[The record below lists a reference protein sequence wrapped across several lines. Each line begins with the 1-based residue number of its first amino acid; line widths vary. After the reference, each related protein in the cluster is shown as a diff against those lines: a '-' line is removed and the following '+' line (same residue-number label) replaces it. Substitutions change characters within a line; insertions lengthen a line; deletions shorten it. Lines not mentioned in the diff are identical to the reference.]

1 MTTMNQL
8 FDSTMFFGGNAPFVE
23 ELYENYLHDPTSVP
37 AEWRDYFDRLAQ
49 MPGNVAR
56 DVAHAP
62 VIAAFAELAKDGGF
76 RPAAPA
82 SASVEHK
89 KQSAVGQLV
98 TAYRSLGTRWADLDP
113 LKRLPRPKIVEL
125 EPSFYG
131 FTDGDLNQTFSVG
144 SLKGLPESAKLGDI
158 LETLKQTYCG
168 TVGVEY
174 MYMTDYDE
182 KRWLQERLES
192 IRSRP
197 SYGAE
202 QKKRILERLTA
213 AETLE
218 RYLHT
223 RYVGQKRFSLEGGES
238 LIVAMDEAIRAGGS
252 MGVDEVVVGMAHR
265 GRLNVLVNTLGK
277 APSMLFAEFE
287 GKKKSDLSAGDVKY
301 HMGFSSDVSTPGGP
315 CHLTLAFNPSHLEIV
330 NPVVEGSVYA
340 RQVRRGEGSKQKVMP
355 IIIHGDSAVAG
366 QGVNQEMLNF
376 AQTRGYGTGG
386 TLHIVVNNQVG
397 FTTSDPRDYRTGH
410 YCTDIFKMVD
420 APIFHVNG
428 DDPEAVALV
437 TQLAVEYRQKYA
449 KDVVIDIICFR
460 KLGHNEQDEPM
471 VTQPLMYK
479 IISKHPGTRKVYG
492 DRLIAEGLLP
502 ADGPDQMI
510 AEYRAHL
517 DKGELLYNPVLAGYK
532 HPNTIDWTPYLT
544 KQYIETCDT
553 TVPVA
558 ELQRLAQRLST
569 IPEGFTLHSRVKKIV
584 EDRAAMGEGKIPVDW
599 GMAENLAYASV
610 LVSGYGVRISG
621 EDVGRGTF
629 FHRHAA
635 FHDQNRTSWDIGT
648 YHPLKNLQE
657 KQAGFQCYDSVLS
670 EEAVLAF
677 DYGYASANPY
687 ELVIWEGQFGDFA
700 NGAQVVIDQFIASGE
715 AKWGRACGLVMLLP
729 HGYEG
734 QGPEHSSARPERF
747 MQLCAEMNMEVCM
760 PTTAAQVFHM
770 LRRQAVRPQR
780 KPLIVMSPKSLLR
793 HKDAASPLSDLA
805 TGEFQR
811 VIGEVDQLDA
821 AKVKRVILCSGKVYY
836 DLVNARRERKIDDI
850 AIVRLEQL
858 YPFPKDSLEK
868 ELSKY
873 PNASEIV
880 WTQEEPRNQGAW
892 YWIASRHHL
901 DSQISGMQK
910 LLLVSRPASS
920 SPAVGYLAKHN
931 EQTKALI
938 ESALGQ
944 IEY

>member
-23 ELYENYLHDPTSVP
+23 ELYENYLVNPTAVP
-37 AEWRDYFDRLAQ
+37 AQWRDYFDRLAQ
-49 MPGNVAR
+49 MPGYAER
-56 DVAHAP
+56 DVPHAP
-62 VIAAFAELAKDGGF
+62 VVAAFAELGKDGGF
-76 RPAAPA
+76 RPVAQAAA
-82 SASVEHK
+82 GDDK
-89 KQSAVGQLV
+89 KQVSVLQMI
-98 TAYRSLGTRWADLDP
+98 TAYRILGTRWAELDP
-113 LKRLPRPKIVEL
+113 LKRMPRPALQEL
-125 EPSFYG
+125 ELSFYD
-131 FTDGDLNQTFSVG
+131 FSDADLNQVFNTG
-144 SLKGLPESAKLGDI
+144 SFRGVPDKATLGDI
-158 LETLKQTYCG
+158 IGALRQTYCG
-168 TVGVEY
+168 SVGVEY
-174 MYMTDYDE
+174 MYMSDYVE
-182 KRWLQERLES
+182 KRWLQEQLEP

-197 SYGAE
+197 AYDAE
-202 QKKRILERLTA
+202 QKKRLLERLTA

-223 RYVGQKRFSLEGGES
+223 KYVGQKRFSLEGGES
-238 LIVAMDEAIRAGGS
+238 LIVAMDEAVRVGGG
-252 MGVDEVVVGMAHR
+252 MGIDEVVIGMAHR

-277 APSMLFAEFE
+277 TPSMLFAEFE

-340 RQVRRGEGSKQKVMP
+340 RQVRRGEEGKAKVLP
-355 IIIHGDSAVAG
+355 VLIHGDSAVAG

-386 TLHIVVNNQVG
+386 TLHFVVNNQIG
-397 FTTSDPRDYRTGH
+397 FTTSDPRDYRSGH
-410 YCTDIFKMVD
+410 YCTDIFKMAE

-437 TQLAVEYRQKYA
+437 TKIAVDFRQKFK
-449 KDVVIDIICFR
+449 KDVVVDIVCFR

-479 IISKHPGTRKVYG
+479 KIAQHPGTRKLYG
-492 DRLIAEGLLP
+492 DRLIAEGVLP
-502 ADGPDQMI
+502 AEGPDQMI
-510 AEYRAHL
+510 AEYREHL

-532 HPNTIDWTPYLT
+532 HPNTIDWTPFVSKGYV
-544 KQYIETCDT
+544 ETCDT
-553 TVPVA
+553 KVPTT
-558 ELQRLAQRLST
+558 ELQRLSQRLT
-569 IPEGFTLHSRVKKIV
+569 TFPEGYVLHSRVKKIV
-584 EDRAAMGEGKIPVDW
+584 EDRAAMGEGKLPVDW
-599 GMAENLAYASV
+599 GMAENLAYATL
-610 LVSGYGVRISG
+610 LVSGYGIRISG

-635 FHDQNRTSWDIGT
+635 FHDQNRENWSEGT

-657 KQAGFQCYDSVLS
+657 KQAEFHCYDSVLS

-677 DYGYASANPY
+677 DYGYATANPY
-687 ELVIWEGQFGDFA
+687 ELVIWEAQFGDFA

-747 MQLCAEMNMEVCM
+747 MNQCAEMNMEVCV

-770 LRRQAVRPQR
+770 LRRQAVRMQR

-793 HKDAASPLSDLA
+793 HKDAASPLEDLA
-805 TGEFQR
+805 NGEFQR
-811 VIGEVDQLDA
+811 VIGEVDALDPK
-821 AKVKRVILCSGKVYY
+821 KVKRVVACSGKVYY
-836 DLVNARRERKIDDI
+836 DLLAARRERKITDI
-850 AIVRLEQL
+850 AIIRIEQL
-858 YPFPKDSLEK
+858 YPFPRESLQA
-868 ELSKY
+868 ELAKY
-873 PNASEIV
+873 PKAMEIV
-880 WTQEEPRNQGAW
+880 WCQEEPRNQGAW

-901 DSQISGMQK
+901 DSAIGEK
-910 LLLVSRPASS
+910 RRLLLVSRPASP

-931 EQTKALI
+931 EQQKALV
-938 ESALGQ
+938 ESALGK
-944 IEY
+944 IDY